1 MSCESCLLLT
11 ARAEAAEAKVIDT
24 EAKCG
29 QEIINLRAQLQAA
42 EATVAHLRDAIRTY
56 LSADIA
62 ANADTTKE
70 AAAGRALELL
80 LEELL
85 WLPVSAGSTDTKP

>member
-1 MSCESCLLLT
+1 MICESCKLLT
-11 ARAEAAEAKVIDT
+11 ARAE
-24 EAKCG
+24 
-29 QEIINLRAQLQAA
+29 AA

-85 WLPVSAGSTDTKP
+85 WLPVSAGATETKP